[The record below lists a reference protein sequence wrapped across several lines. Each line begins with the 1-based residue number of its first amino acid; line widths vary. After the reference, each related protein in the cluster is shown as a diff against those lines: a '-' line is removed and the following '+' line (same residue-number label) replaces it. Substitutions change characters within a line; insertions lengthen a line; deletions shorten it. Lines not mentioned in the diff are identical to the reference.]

1 VFGPAVRTL
10 VVSSAKFEIWGPKKR
25 DNVAPDEEPSPEDRD
40 SLPSNPP
47 SEDPLEA
54 GGASSPERTQ
64 VNTDANNRDRDDQ
77 RYMTSCGIHKA
88 HLSLALTALPN
99 CRSITVFRSSFYP
112 YKGIRP
118 LNDKQIRLWIN
129 HADSA
134 RRVLHVVLA
143 ASVASRISLEELNI
157 QLYDPDSD
165 IRAIE
170 FIPELAAQQ
179 MHSCLADLKA
189 LRLRFCSKDWVFSD
203 STADS
208 LVQLLELCPAVA
220 LLELRLGMRN
230 KPSLFTAIAGVHMTA
245 LRDQSSAG

>member
-1 VFGPAVRTL
+1 
-10 VVSSAKFEIWGPKKR
+10 
-25 DNVAPDEEPSPEDRD
+25 
-40 SLPSNPP
+40 
-47 SEDPLEA
+47 
-54 GGASSPERTQ
+54 
-64 VNTDANNRDRDDQ
+64 
-77 RYMTSCGIHKA
+77 
-88 HLSLALTALPN
+88 
-99 CRSITVFRSSFYP
+99 
-112 YKGIRP
+112 
-118 LNDKQIRLWIN
+118 
-129 HADSA
+129 
-134 RRVLHVVLA
+134 VLA

-245 LRDQSSAG
+245 LRDLELRWVNCTSDALAKILCRHQSTLKNVIFHDVHIREDRGWKLIFRVLRDKLRVNNLVFDRCSSGRRRVMFRNPTGKERLEKIQIQGDWDSLTSAMNRIVRVEDRGVRIRLLMLAGVI